1 MAIPSDL
8 KFTKEHEW
16 VMVDG
21 DSVATIGITDF
32 AQESLGDIT
41 FVQLPKEGEEIRK
54 DDPFGVVESVK
65 AVSDLYA
72 PVTGRVM
79 EVNQPLLSAPELLNE
94 DPYNDGWLIKVEMK
108 EASDTEDL
116 MSADEYKGYVE
127 EQQA

>member
-1 MAIPSDL
+1 MAVPSDL

-16 VMVDG
+16 VQFDN
-21 DSVATIGITDF
+21 DQIATIGITDF

-41 FVQLPKEGEEIRK
+41 YVQVPKEGEEIRK

-72 PVTGRVM
+72 PVTGRVV
-79 EVNQPLLSAPELLNE
+79 EVNQPLLSAPELIND
-94 DPYNDGWLIKVEMK
+94 DPYNDGWMIKVEVK
-108 EASDTEDL
+108 DSSELDDL